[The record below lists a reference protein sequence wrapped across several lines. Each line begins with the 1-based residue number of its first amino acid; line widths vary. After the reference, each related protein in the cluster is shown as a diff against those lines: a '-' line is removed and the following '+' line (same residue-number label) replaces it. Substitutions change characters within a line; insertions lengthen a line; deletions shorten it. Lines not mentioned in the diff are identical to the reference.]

1 VEARG
6 DDRVADRIGM
16 MVVLLEPCPCS
27 SSAFTSAVT
36 SANRAIDRR
45 VTTLAALRKAR
56 GLTQAQLTDDLGMT
70 QGEISRLERREN
82 LHLATLAR
90 FIEATGGR
98 LRITAVYDDD
108 EVEVGIG
115 DLTDAAAGPE
125 WRPRK
130 SSQKTHGPAG
140 NSGQQR
146 GTPGSSTNR

>member
-1 VEARG
+1 MSKSKRAVIPDGEDCYGDDDFASSSERVRRTRDNALEDPKFAAAVEAKG
-6 DDRVADRIGM
+6 K
-16 MVVLLEPCPCS
+16 
-27 SSAFTSAVT
+27 
-36 SANRAIDRR
+36 AIDRR
-45 VTTLAALRKAR
+45 VSTLAALRKAR

-115 DLTDAAAGPE
+115 DLTDATAGSE
-125 WRPRK
+125 
-130 SSQKTHGPAG
+130 
-140 NSGQQR
+140 
-146 GTPGSSTNR
+146 

>member
-1 VEARG
+1 MTSTKRAVIPDGADTRS
-6 DDRVADRIGM
+6 DDDYASSTDRVRRVRDTAMQD
-16 MVVLLEPCPCS
+16 PQF
-27 SSAFTSAVT
+27 AAAVET
-36 SANRAIDRR
+36 KRSAIDRR
-45 VTTLAALRKAR
+45 VATLAALRKAR

-115 DLTDAAAGPE
+115 DLTDASAAVE
-125 WRPRK
+125 
-130 SSQKTHGPAG
+130 
-140 NSGQQR
+140 
-146 GTPGSSTNR
+146 

>member
-1 VEARG
+1 MSKTKRAVIPDGAETHSDDEFATST
-6 DDRVADRIGM
+6 DRVRRVRDKALKDPR
-16 MVVLLEPCPCS
+16 
-27 SSAFTSAVT
+27 FTAAVKAKST
-36 SANRAIDRR
+36 VIDRR

-108 EVEVGIG
+108 EVEVAIG
-115 DLTDAAAGPE
+115 DLTDA
-125 WRPRK
+125 
-130 SSQKTHGPAG
+130 T
-140 NSGQQR
+140 
-146 GTPGSSTNR
+146 TGSE

>member
-1 VEARG
+1 MSNTARAVIPDGADTHSDDDYANATDRVRRVRDTAMGDPKFAAAVEAKR
-6 DDRVADRIGM
+6 A
-16 MVVLLEPCPCS
+16 
-27 SSAFTSAVT
+27 
-36 SANRAIDRR
+36 AIDRR

-56 GLTQAQLTDDLGMT
+56 GLTQAQLSDGLGMT

-115 DLTDAAAGPE
+115 DLTDAAASVE
-125 WRPRK
+125 
-130 SSQKTHGPAG
+130 
-140 NSGQQR
+140 
-146 GTPGSSTNR
+146 

>member
-1 VEARG
+1 MTNTKRAVIPDGADTHTDDDYASATDRVRRVRDTAMGDPKFAAAVEAKR
-6 DDRVADRIGM
+6 
-16 MVVLLEPCPCS
+16 S
-27 SSAFTSAVT
+27 
-36 SANRAIDRR
+36 AIDRR

-115 DLTDAAAGPE
+115 DLTDA
-125 WRPRK
+125 
-130 SSQKTHGPAG
+130 TV
-140 NSGQQR
+140 
-146 GTPGSSTNR
+146 STE